1 MGFCS
6 GNSGGGLLWRS
17 PGEFL
22 GDAVGR
28 CGVRRRLVWLAE
40 GRSVERLKKVAGKG
54 SKDLYGFLFQK

>member
-1 MGFCS
+1 M
-6 GNSGGGLLWRS
+6 
-17 PGEFL
+17 

-28 CGVRRRLVWLAE
+28 CGVRRRLVWLVE